1 MRIIQKSLVD
11 YNAIDSLIQVQRFI
25 GNKQNATL
33 LFNAKQ
39 ALARCYGRLAANLCL
54 FPAMRTVLFK
64 KLSLSPMTTSCNA
77 SSQAAI
83 TYNF

>member
-25 GNKQNATL
+25 GCKQNATL

-39 ALARCYGRLAANLCL
+39 ALARCYGRQAANY
-54 FPAMRTVLFK
+54 
-64 KLSLSPMTTSCNA
+64 SLLV
-77 SSQAAI
+77 SSYEDNSFQKI
-83 TYNF
+83 EFVPHDYQL